1 VSKSDLALIF
11 ALSRSDAMCVMRSS
25 MARALSS
32 LRMRKNSI
40 VNIIFVSLSQ
50 QNVRRRINWPS
61 WRDEDHNYPRIVS
74 LRSRDLQRARSV
86 SDMYCSVSS
95 CWKKSK
101 IRLIRAASST
111 ACCRF
116 RRYVLVRVQIEF
128 ANRSAASAFEDRIA
142 TRLSRSILTSEFR
155 RASRSRTMFTCSRV
169 PKNAD
174 FDLRP
179 LYLMAST
186 K

>member
-1 VSKSDLALIF
+1 
-11 ALSRSDAMCVMRSS
+11 M
-25 MARALSS
+25 
-32 LRMRKNSI
+32 
-40 VNIIFVSLSQ
+40 
-50 QNVRRRINWPS
+50 
-61 WRDEDHNYPRIVS
+61 VS

-86 SDMYCSVSS
+86 ADMYASVSS

-116 RRYVLVRVQIEF
+116 RRCVLVRVRIEF
-128 ANRSAASAFEDRIA
+128 ANRAAPSASEDRIA

-179 LYLMAST
+179 LYLMDTT
-186 K
+186 KYPSCHEPALLILTQPHRPMSVFAQSFVQKQTSDDVV